1 MDEPEVIAPRPA
13 DESVIETRYWH
24 TLDDGRVQCD
34 VCPRACKLRD
44 GQRGLCF
51 VRGAEAGRIK
61 LFSYGRSSGFCIDP
75 IEKKPLNHFL
85 PGTSVLSFGT
95 AGCNLA
101 CKFCFSPDTPIA
113 TTDGMRPIADLF
125 ERCEEKILRDDG
137 KIGLPSSLTVWTR
150 AGKAARVS
158 KVFVHSYA
166 GDLLSLKAAC
176 CPAILLTPNHK
187 VFAAHRSNL
196 DDVRLLE
203 AAKLST
209 DHYLV
214 VPKRQAGHG
223 GRIDVAEVLRALDS
237 NARAPRTRRI
247 PHELLTMALQATG
260 TSADIGRTLGY
271 HPAYVR
277 KLRGLLARGSL
288 DNLEGSRGICLHLEA
303 GRVKF
308 RGERGV
314 GVPEQLDLT
323 PDLAWLLGFYCA
335 EGSIGEHPDRPN
347 SFQLVFSC
355 GHHEIDLVQHTA
367 RLLTTWF
374 AVRPVIVTRRTTLT
388 VEVRSTSTARL
399 FEALC
404 GRGAKNKKVPGQLLH
419 APAPVIRAF
428 LDGYISGDGY
438 RAPTHVVCGTVSRNL
453 ALGLYELGLH
463 LDLLPTF
470 FVHEPA
476 PTTIIEQREV
486 SQATAFIVKLKRDRY
501 EQRPSPGPERT
512 SWRDAGERFLV
523 PVRSAVPVP
532 YVGEVYNLE
541 VDDPDHS
548 YLAPFIAV
556 SNCQNWDMSKSREMD
571 TLADSA
577 SPEDLATAARRLGS
591 ASVAFTYNDP
601 VVFMEYAIDTAQAYR
616 EAGIRSVAV
625 TAGYM
630 CPEPRAE
637 FYRHMDAANVDLKGF
652 TERFYYKVCGGEL
665 AAVLGTLEY
674 LKHETKVWFEI
685 TTLLIP
691 GENDS
696 DGEIDEMT
704 QWIAQKLGPDVPLHF
719 TAFHPDW
726 KMLDKPPTPPATLTR
741 ARRIALANGLH
752 FVYTG
757 NVHDREGGS
766 TWCPRCGTCVIERD
780 CYQLGDWKL
789 TESGACQSCGTQVP
803 GVFVGAPGDWGARR
817 LGVRLA
823 PRRHRAS

>member
-1 MDEPEVIAPRPA
+1 MDEPQTLPPRPS
-13 DESVIETRYWH
+13 DGSVIETSYWH

-51 VRGAEAGRIK
+51 VRGAEGGRVK
-61 LFSYGRSSGFCIDP
+61 LFTYGRSSGFCVDP

-101 CKFCFSPDTPIA
+101 CKFCFDPDTLIA
-113 TTDGMRPIADLF
+113 TTQGTQRIADLF
-125 ERCEEKILRDDG
+125 QRCEEKIITEHG
-137 KIGLPSSLTVWTR
+137 KIGIPNSLAVWTR
-150 AGKAARVS
+150 AAAPARVS
-158 KVFVHSYA
+158 KVFVHPYA
-166 GDLLSLKAAC
+166 GELLSLKAAC
-176 CPAILLTPNHK
+176 CPPILLTPNHK
-187 VFAAHRSNL
+187 VFAAHRIDL
-196 DDVRLLE
+196 EVRLVE
-203 AAKLST
+203 AGKLSA
-209 DHYLV
+209 DDYLV
-214 VPKRQAGHG
+214 VPKRQPGHG
-223 GRIDVAEVLRALDS
+223 VQIDVVEVLGALECGFRS
-237 NARAPRTRRI
+237 ARTRRVTAE
-247 PHELLTMALQATG
+247 ELMAEVRKTG
-260 TSADIGRTLGY
+260 TSAELGRALGY

-277 KLRGLLARGSL
+277 KLRGMLSRGLLSF
-288 DNLEGSRGICLHLEA
+288 EGSRGICIHIEA

-308 RGERGV
+308 RGERSA
-314 GVPEQLDLT
+314 GVPEFLELGT
-323 PDLAWLLGFYCA
+323 DLAWLLGFYCA
-335 EGSIGEHPDRPN
+335 EGSIGQHPGRPN

-355 GHHEIDLVQHTA
+355 GHHEVELVERTA
-367 RLLTTWF
+367 GLLSKLF
-374 AVRPVIVTRRTTLT
+374 GVRTVIVHRRTTVT

-399 FEALC
+399 FEGLC

-419 APAPVIRAF
+419 APVLVVRAF
-428 LDGYISGDGY
+428 LDGYLAGDGY
-438 RAPTHVVCGTVSRNL
+438 RGPTHLVAGTVSRSL

-463 LDLLPTF
+463 LDILPTF

-476 PTTIIEQREV
+476 PTTLIEQREV
-486 SQATAFIVKLKRDRY
+486 PQATTYIVKFKRDRY
-501 EQRPSPGPERT
+501 EQRTLESERT
-512 SWRDAGERFLV
+512 SWRDAGGHFLV
-523 PVRSAVPVP
+523 PVRSTSPVP
-532 YVGEVYNLE
+532 YEGEVYNLE

-577 SPEDLATAARRLGS
+577 SPEDLAQAARRLRC

-601 VVFMEYAIDTAQAYR
+601 VVFMEYAIDTAQACR
-616 EAGIRSVAV
+616 EAGVRSVAV

-630 CPEPRAE
+630 CTEPRAE
-637 FYRHMDAANVDLKGF
+637 FYRYMDAANVDLKGF

-665 AAVLGTLEY
+665 APVLETLQY

-691 GENDS
+691 GENDTDS
-696 DGEIDEMT
+696 EIDQMT
-704 QWIAQKLGPDVPLHF
+704 QWIAGKLGPDVPLHF

-726 KMLDKPPTPPATLTR
+726 KMLDKAPTPPATLVR
-741 ARRIALANGLH
+741 ARRIALSNGLQ

-766 TWCPRCGTCVIERD
+766 TYCPSCGTRVIERD
-780 CYQLGDWKL
+780 WYRLGDWRL
-789 TESGACQSCGTQVP
+789 TDSGACKSCGSNIP
-803 GVFVGAPGDWGARR
+803 GVFAGAPGSWGARR
-817 LGVRLA
+817 VAVRLA
-823 PRRHRAS
+823 SRSAGQR